1 MSNISHAAPLPPDI
15 GGEGGTAA
23 ESNLPPG
30 EENSAALDDAQKT
43 HAEAAGFYQANA
55 GGALGHAIAQSWL
68 DWQCRMVAGIIRG
81 TLFIASKN
89 TSTEAAQLTA
99 AANWPKTS
107 SDELALE
114 QFATQAASARANNI
128 KARHRY
134 GPGQQRVC
142 DVLACPLIV
151 DDEVIAVVACGIS
164 TRSEAQQQAIL
175 QLLQWGS
182 LWLDSLVKQQSQS
195 NRGNGTFLNN
205 LLSSALSLEHSQAAC
220 VEVATRLAQHFDCER
235 VSIGLRENL
244 HSRLYAI
251 SHLAGFD
258 GRSEMARQI
267 EAAMD
272 EASNQHSWI
281 VLPQPAAGQ
290 QTDSQMVNSAAHKKL
305 AATQNHPSVITLPL
319 TAGTREKPEIVGAIT
334 LERSGELGFA
344 KAELEQLQLLARV
357 IGPCIDLKRKA
368 ELSTRYQL
376 KQSVNQKLRALFG
389 PEKTMLKVSSLC
401 IAAVVMLLAFVEGNY
416 SITAPAQVEAASRQ
430 ALVAPVDG
438 YIESVELRAGDL
450 VNQGQQ
456 IASLKEDT
464 LKLEKQKWENEYL
477 KVEKE
482 YQQAL
487 GERDRK
493 KLSVLRAKL
502 DQLKAERMLVEN
514 KLARTKIVAPFDG
527 MIVSGDLS
535 RQLGA
540 PVKRGDVLFEV
551 APVDNYRVT
560 LEIDEFDMDGVRPGK
575 QGKLVVA
582 ALPGQALNVTLEQLI
597 PVAVA
602 EDGRNYF
609 RLEAALAEEADF
621 LRPGMRG
628 VAKIDMG
635 ERKLL
640 WIWTHSLIDRLR
652 MWAWS
657 VGL

>member
-1 MSNISHAAPLPPDI
+1 
-15 GGEGGTAA
+15 
-23 ESNLPPG
+23 
-30 EENSAALDDAQKT
+30 
-43 HAEAAGFYQANA
+43 
-55 GGALGHAIAQSWL
+55 
-68 DWQCRMVAGIIRG
+68 
-81 TLFIASKN
+81 
-89 TSTEAAQLTA
+89 
-99 AANWPKTS
+99 
-107 SDELALE
+107 
-114 QFATQAASARANNI
+114 
-128 KARHRY
+128 
-134 GPGQQRVC
+134 
-142 DVLACPLIV
+142 
-151 DDEVIAVVACGIS
+151 
-164 TRSEAQQQAIL
+164 
-175 QLLQWGS
+175 
-182 LWLDSLVKQQSQS
+182 
-195 NRGNGTFLNN
+195 
-205 LLSSALSLEHSQAAC
+205 
-220 VEVATRLAQHFDCER
+220 
-235 VSIGLRENL
+235 
-244 HSRLYAI
+244 
-251 SHLAGFD
+251 
-258 GRSEMARQI
+258 
-267 EAAMD
+267 
-272 EASNQHSWI
+272 
-281 VLPQPAAGQ
+281 
-290 QTDSQMVNSAAHKKL
+290 
-305 AATQNHPSVITLPL
+305 
-319 TAGTREKPEIVGAIT
+319 
-334 LERSGELGFA
+334 
-344 KAELEQLQLLARV
+344 
-357 IGPCIDLKRKA
+357 
-368 ELSTRYQL
+368 
-376 KQSVNQKLRALFG
+376 
-389 PEKTMLKVSSLC
+389 
-401 IAAVVMLLAFVEGNY
+401 
-416 SITAPAQVEAASRQ
+416 
-430 ALVAPVDG
+430 
-438 YIESVELRAGDL
+438 ESVELRAGDL